1 MAQVNYNEPS
11 TPRGGGDGN
20 AGIYA
25 ILVIIAVLIIG
36 AVLYFSG
43 VLGPRSAE
51 DEGINA
57 DINIEQP
64 DVPDVDV
71 PDDVQIDAPDI
82 DVPDTVNIVD

>member
-11 TPRGGGDGN
+11 APRGGGDGN

-43 VLGPRSAE
+43 VLGPRT
-51 DEGINA
+51 DGDDGINA
-57 DINIEQP
+57 DIDIEAP
-64 DVPDVDV
+64 EMPDVDA
-71 PDDVQIDAPDI
+71 PDNVQIDVPDI

>member
-1 MAQVNYNEPS
+1 MAQVNYNEPT

-43 VLGPRSAE
+43 VLGPRTAE
-51 DEGINA
+51 DGDLNA
-57 DINIEQP
+57 DIDIEQP
-64 DVPDVDV
+64 EMPDVDA
-71 PDDVQIDAPDI
+71 PDDVQIEVPDI

>member
-43 VLGPRSAE
+43 VLGPRTAE
-51 DEGINA
+51 DGDLNA
-57 DINIEQP
+57 DIDIEQP
-64 DVPDVDV
+64 EMPDVDA
-71 PDDVQIDAPDI
+71 PDDVQIEVPDI